1 MAIDKI
7 LVATVDGL
15 QTELDNSQINPEFSG
30 TEAARMP
37 VGTAAQR
44 GTGKTGDIR
53 HNTDIGKLEQY
64 DGSGWRA
71 IDAPPTLTSISPTSI
86 ASSDSADQ
94 ITLTGDNFSS
104 GATVTAIG
112 QDGSTIT
119 ASTVTRNSATELVV
133 TFDGTSFDNAQ
144 EAYSVKVT
152 NNTGLAITLADSLN
166 VDASPTFVT
175 TTNATVDTIWDRNDP
190 DTNSYTNYG
199 TALSATDPEGG
210 SITFSESGSTLSDI
224 GITVNSDGTL
234 SGDPTNLSGNEE
246 TKNFTAAA
254 SDGENTT
261 TRTFNLVIRPQTA
274 SSWWQSENIT
284 DNGSSFTWTDS
295 VSGYDFTSFGTY
307 GDLSYSSSDS
317 NFNNQ
322 KTLSMPSN
330 SISGMKTSD
339 SNGRFYTYNSSHSV
353 MVVFRKTGNNGG
365 ASYGD
370 CMFGHQVDNAQDG
383 SWSFDISGDHTWGGS
398 YGEMFASTSFSY
410 PKTGIMFVHF
420 NTTLSGS
427 LEYFDAANNSWSTLR
442 SFTNGNHPSNFNFEN
457 VSIFNWHRAT
467 HSGHSFN
474 GTIAEVAYW
483 TGVNLDSTKRDYWKD
498 YFVEKF
504 NL

>member
-1 MAIDKI
+1 MPIRK
-7 LVATVDGL
+7 VSF
-15 QTELDNSQINPEFSG
+15 ENPHFTG
-30 TEAARMP
+30 NEAARMP
-37 VGTAAQR
+37 VGTTAQR
-44 GTGKTGDIR
+44 ANALTGDLR
-53 HNTDIGKLEQY
+53 FNSTIGKLEQY

-71 IDAPPTLTSISPTSI
+71 IDAPPTVTSISPTSI
-86 ASSDSADQ
+86 DASDSADQ
-94 ITLTGDNFSS
+94 ITITGDNLST
-104 GATVTAIG
+104 GATVTAIAQNG
-112 QDGSTIT
+112 ATIN
-119 ASTVTRNSATELVV
+119 ASTVTRNSATELVA

-144 EAYSVKVT
+144 EPYSIKVT

-166 VDASPTFVT
+166 VNAAPVFVT
-175 TTNATVDTIWDRNDP
+175 TTNATVDTIWDRNED
-190 DTNSYTNYG
+190 SYTNYG

-210 SITFSESGSTLSDI
+210 SVTFSESGSVLSSI
-224 GITVNSDGTL
+224 GVTVNSDGTL

-246 TKNFTAAA
+246 TKNFTAVA
-254 SDGENTT
+254 SDGTNTT
-261 TRTFNLVIRPQTA
+261 SRTFNLVIRPQTA
-274 SSWWQSENIT
+274 SSWWKSGGIT
-284 DNGSSFTWTDS
+284 NTGSSYTWTDS
-295 VSGYDFTSFGTY
+295 VSGYDMTMFGTY
-307 GDLSYSSSDS
+307 NDLTFTNSDS

-322 KTLSMPSN
+322 QTLSMPSN
-330 SISGMKTSD
+330 SITGLKTSD
-339 SNGRFYTYNSSHSV
+339 SNGRFYTYNGSHSV

-365 ASYGD
+365 SSYGD
-370 CMFGHQVDNAQDG
+370 AMFCHQRDNGQDG

-398 YGEMFASTSFSY
+398 YGEIFAATTFSY
-410 PKTGIMFVHF
+410 PKSGIMFVHF
-420 NTTLSGS
+420 NGTASGA

-442 SFTNGNHPSNFNFEN
+442 SFTNGNHPANFNFEN